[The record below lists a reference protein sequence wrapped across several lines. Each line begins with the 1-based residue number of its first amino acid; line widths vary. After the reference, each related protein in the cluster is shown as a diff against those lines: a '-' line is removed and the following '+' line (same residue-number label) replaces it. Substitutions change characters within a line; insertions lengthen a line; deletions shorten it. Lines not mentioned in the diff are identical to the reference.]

1 MSRRLIIVLPQNINN
16 IIKRFEFLNDDYI
29 IGVEKGLIILKENNI
44 RYNHGIGD
52 FDSVNNNELEII
64 NNMENV
70 ISLNPIKDDTDLL
83 AALKSVDLKE
93 FNEIYV
99 LGGILGSRADH
110 FYSNILLLKK
120 YNFIMIDDNN
130 LLFKIEKSIEIDNK
144 YNYKYISFFGNEEV
158 LDLTLKGFKYNI
170 NNYKLDCLNTIGIS
184 NEIVDEKCYVSFS
197 SGSLICMMSN

>member
-44 RYNHGIGD
+44 RYNYGIGD
-52 FDSVNNNELEII
+52 FDSVSNNELEII

-110 FYSNILLLKK
+110 F
-120 YNFIMIDDNN
+120 
-130 LLFKIEKSIEIDNK
+130 
-144 YNYKYISFFGNEEV
+144 
-158 LDLTLKGFKYNI
+158 
-170 NNYKLDCLNTIGIS
+170 
-184 NEIVDEKCYVSFS
+184 IVIFYY
-197 SGSLICMMSN
+197 